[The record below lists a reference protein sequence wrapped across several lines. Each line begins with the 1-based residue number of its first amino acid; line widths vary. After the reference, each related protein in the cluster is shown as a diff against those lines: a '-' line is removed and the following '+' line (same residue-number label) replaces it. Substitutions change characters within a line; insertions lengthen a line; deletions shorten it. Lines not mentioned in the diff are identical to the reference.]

1 MQYTLMLW
9 HADHVNFG
17 RLLALLEREIAK
29 IHGTGTP
36 DYQLV
41 LDILYYIE
49 HYSDA
54 LHHPKEDLIFARV
67 GARNADVAEIVA
79 ALARQHVDLREMN
92 EALRR
97 ECEDVVNGSIV
108 SRALI
113 AGLGQSYIGALRE
126 HMRTEE
132 TKILPLAD
140 RVLTSRDWDE
150 VDATMANFADPL
162 FGAQAQERY
171 FALRQHINRHAEVTQ
186 AAGP

>member
-17 RLLALLEREIAK
+17 RLLAILERELEL
-29 IHGTGTP
+29 TGSP
-36 DYQLV
+36 DYQLL

-67 GARNADVAEIVA
+67 GARDANVADLVA
-79 ALARQHVDLREMN
+79 ALSRQHVDLREMN
-92 EALRR
+92 EALQR
-97 ECEDVVNGSIV
+97 ELEDVVNGSIV
-108 SRALI
+108 SRAHI
-113 AGLGQSYIGALRE
+113 TALGQTYIGAFRE

-132 TKILPLAD
+132 SRILPLAD

-150 VDATMANFADPL
+150 VDATMANFDDPL
-162 FGAQAQERY
+162 FGHDVQDRY
-171 FALRQHINRHAEVTQ
+171 AALRQHIDRQ
-186 AAGP
+186 AQASRAGAR